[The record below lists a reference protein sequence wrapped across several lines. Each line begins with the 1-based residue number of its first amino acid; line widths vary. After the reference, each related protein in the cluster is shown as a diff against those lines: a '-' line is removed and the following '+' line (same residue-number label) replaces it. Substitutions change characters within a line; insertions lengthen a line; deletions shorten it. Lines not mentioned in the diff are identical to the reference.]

1 MCGRRR
7 RNRGADGTAMEST
20 LNPWPQR
27 RVRLAQWSRRL
38 FKATVWNVL
47 TAMLDRAGLT
57 LATVQVLCI
66 DAQTG
71 HLLLLR
77 TREHACGYGP
87 VQGLCRGA
95 LRPGRRNHTLDVR
108 EEGRRELL
116 EEAVMEAPPLA
127 EFRIA
132 ERYREG
138 PYQQFDCT
146 VLMVLCPAD
155 ALPLPRAQCRS
166 AHAEGRVVA
175 LRLVQDH
182 VVHAAVLDDWRE
194 DPDST
199 PAARDRRFL
208 IGPAE
213 PVHARVGYNAWLPEL
228 HQLWPMALGMLASAR
243 ELGRRDAAAVYQS
256 NPELAAELWRGM
268 SSAARD
274 CFRPDPRLWR
284 DCRLLPAGGVAELHL
299 LAVALA
305 EGEGVEAPQ
314 RIDRQPR
321 HVHAETDARRQ
332 VQQRT
337 GVDAFEQTV
346 ELRRGKAGRQRVVR
360 SDARVAVSDVLFY
373 AMMSARY
380 LPIPVFHTHPTFRT
394 PLGYKQ
400 PSPADFWLM
409 GSLHYRLDGA
419 PVGDAVFFPDGT
431 WTEYAITGHDQ
442 CAFRRAGD
450 PLLPPTGEPGDDLHG
465 GGAAG
470 APPAGRRGLLS
481 AGRLSAAAAASS
493 GGCADCGRSPAGWSG
508 ALMS

>member
-155 ALPLPRAQCRS
+155 ALPLRVENSAGAPLWLPLHEALTLLGNPR
-166 AHAEGRVVA
+166 
-175 LRLVQDH
+175 LRDM
-182 VVHAAVLDDWRE
+182 LDDWRE

-284 DCRLLPAGGVAELHL
+284 DCRLLPAGGVAELIVGWRDARL
-299 LAVALA
+299 DLVSTRGRGADARCVPGKATPAVALL
-305 EGEGVEAPQ
+305 
-314 RIDRQPR
+314 
-321 HVHAETDARRQ
+321 

-337 GVDAFEQTV
+337 GA
-346 ELRRGKAGRQRVVR
+346 ELSLDLIYDSEEDRVGCFLTRGGLGGVM
-360 SDARVAVSDVLFY
+360 SDVLFY

-450 PLLPPTGEPGDDLHG
+450 PLLPPTGEPVTTFTEVALPERRRP
-465 GGAAG
+465 GAVG
-470 APPAGRRGLLS
+470 S
-481 AGRLSAAAAASS
+481 
-493 GGCADCGRSPAGWSG
+493 
-508 ALMS
+508 